1 MHPAC
6 HVEPSDSLSNPRQG
20 RLVAPITLTLN
31 PFRLAEVA
39 RLATTNG
46 AWATGD
52 GVKLGLAIGAGSVDL
67 DQVQLHPTGLV
78 DPKDPTNPSK
88 FLAPEALRGAGGIL
102 LNQDGDRFV
111 DELSTR

>member
-1 MHPAC
+1 MTSKTFPC
-6 HVEPSDSLSNPRQG
+6 P
-20 RLVAPITLTLN
+20 
-31 PFRLAEVA
+31 AEVS

-46 AWATGD
+46 AFATGD

-78 DPKDPTNPSK
+78 DPRDPTNPSK
-88 FLAPEALRGAGGIL
+88 FLAPEALRAIGGIL
-102 LNQDGDRFV
+102 LNQEGERFV